1 MANTADNVQV
11 GVKGKVY
18 LAPLGTTL
26 PETATEALNI
36 AFVDLGY
43 VTTDGVTKSTSKNTT
58 DILAWGGDLI
68 RTVVT
73 DATTTFKLALMESSE
88 AVIEAYLGAAMTGGH
103 IDGIATA
110 TTKGAIVIDVIDGTR
125 QMRIIIA
132 NGEIVEVDDQVYA
145 GGEAITYGVTVR
157 AYADNGV
164 NYKTF
169 YSNLEA

>member
-18 LAPLGTTL
+18 LAPLGTTV
-26 PETATEALNI
+26 PTTATGAIDAAAVE
-36 AFVDLGY
+36 LGY
-43 VTTDGVTKSTSKNTT
+43 VTVEGVTKSTSKNTT

-73 DATTTFKLALMESSE
+73 DATTTFKFALMESSE
-88 AVIEAYLGAAMTGGH
+88 AVIEAYLGATMTGGA

-110 TTKGAIVIDVIDGTR
+110 TTKGVIIIDILDDPK
-125 QMRIIIA
+125 QMRIVIA
-132 NGEIVEVDDQVYA
+132 NGEIIEVDDQVYA

-164 NYKTF
+164 NFKQYF
-169 YSNLEA
+169 SNLEV